1 MSSKSMIRCL
11 LVAVL
16 TAGCSAALAFTAQ
29 LPIAG
34 YTFLGPLNVYNFEVG
49 ALDSV
54 YTVPEG
60 QIAVITDVYIT
71 ATTSSDTSIHNV
83 FLIKTP
89 PGTTILGGPYRV
101 TAEGP
106 YSQSFTSGLIF
117 TSGQQIVVSSTGGV
131 GDVTVNLSGYRVCA
145 DPC

>member
-1 MSSKSMIRCL
+1 L
-11 LVAVL
+11 LTAVL
-16 TAGCSAALAFTAQ
+16 TAGCGAALAFTAQ

-34 YTFLGPLNVYNFEVG
+34 YTFRGPLNIYNFEVG

-71 ATTSSDTSIHNV
+71 PTTDDDASTHIV
-83 FLIKTP
+83 FLVKAP
-89 PGTTILGGPYRV
+89 PGTTVVGGPYRV
-101 TAEGP
+101 TAERP
-106 YSQSFTSGLIF
+106 FSQSFTSGLIF
-117 TSGQQIVVSSTGGV
+117 TSGQQIIVSSTGGF
-131 GDVTVNLSGYRVCA
+131 GDVTVNLGGYRVCA